1 MRKTNPVD
9 KNSEI
14 SKCNVCGSIYH
25 WTKQC
30 PDSYENKTKPKD
42 ESQITLLGECMD
54 TLIRET
60 LSMVVIDSG
69 CTKTVCSQVW
79 LDCYLQSLRNEDQQS
94 VREEKSET
102 SLRFG
107 NGKVFK
113 SIKHVTLPTFTANKN
128 ILLTTKV
135 IENDI
140 PLLLSKDA
148 MKKAKTCIDFSK
160 DKIKSFDKKAP
171 VKFSTSRHYCI
182 TVVKMNKTMKTSWL
196 KKT

>member
-1 MRKTNPVD
+1 
-9 KNSEI
+9 
-14 SKCNVCGSIYH
+14 
-25 WTKQC
+25 
-30 PDSYENKTKPKD
+30 
-42 ESQITLLGECMD
+42 MD

-107 NGKVFK
+107 NVKVFK
-113 SIKHVTLPTFTANKN
+113 SIKHVTLPTFTEKKN